1 MAFAVGLALSLGL
14 VASVAARATRE
25 VGAKTPR
32 RAPSTVAVAPPLQI
46 QVPREKVDLKEH
58 HLEIVLSRDPAKVHI
73 TVIGDSGA
81 TLADSEQDFSG
92 HRAGTP
98 LLVTWEPSSDE
109 AVAKIEIKA
118 FDQNDFYTGVML
130 TPWSVYIPHEE
141 VNFKTGSAAVEPSEE
156 GKLESSLAKVNA
168 ALETHREIEKSVRL
182 FIAGHT
188 DRVGNDA
195 SNLKLSAARA
205 QAIGRWFRG
214 HGLRLPIAYEGFGE
228 RAPAVNTADGV
239 DEPRNRRVDYI
250 LSVDEPAVRTTGF
263 RPVWKRVN

>member
-1 MAFAVGLALSLGL
+1 V
-14 VASVAARATRE
+14 RATTTL
-25 VGAKTPR
+25 A
-32 RAPSTVAVAPPLQI
+32 AAPPLQI
-46 QVPREKVDLKEH
+46 QVPREKVDLKDH

-73 TVIGDSGA
+73 IVIGESGA

-92 HRAGTP
+92 HRAGAP
-98 LLVTWEPSSDE
+98 LVLTWQPTSDE
-109 AVAKIEIKA
+109 PVAKIEIKA
-118 FDQNDFYTGVML
+118 YDQNDFYTGVML

-141 VNFKTGSAAVEPSEE
+141 VNFKTGSAAVEASEE
-156 GKLESSLAKVNA
+156 GKLEASVTKINA
-168 ALETHREIEKSVRL
+168 ALEMHKEIEKSVRL

-188 DRVGNDA
+188 DRVGNDGY
-195 SNLKLSAARA
+195 NLKLSAARA
-205 QAIGRWFRG
+205 QAIARWFRG